1 MLNAPCPT
9 GTFTPTYNYDIEN
22 RLSTTGTYSYV
33 YDGDGQRVKKCS
45 SAGCTAGTLY
55 WRDTSGEPL
64 LEAGVG
70 GTGTEE
76 YVYFNG
82 KRVARRDIT
91 GSVVHYCFAD
101 HLGSATVVTNATGT
115 TPFDEDLDYYPYGGI
130 VATSSDT
137 VPQHYKFTGKER
149 DSESG
154 LDNFG
159 ARYSASSLGRFMSP
173 DPKTISPLRMLDPQ
187 QWNRYAYTRN
197 SPLIY
202 VDPDGKEL
210 RIAIYYKNVDEALAR
225 RVGSLISGKF
235 EKAGVK
241 NVSVELHKGSP
252 NSLTVLDYSLPGT
265 QSTMLELRKGKDTT
279 SILGSSI
286 PESEGGHNWGGYSA
300 IDVNSVRSATSSDS
314 QLAQGL
320 ANEGTHEIAHDELP
334 HADNPGSHEFMT
346 GNGASDPQWLKD
358 QNLTFSEHEA
368 QVLQNSY
375 NKPGEVDATP
385 PKPQTPRPPCGSA
398 MIDCPQ

>member
-1 MLNAPCPT
+1 MNGAPEICMGHPPRDNNRTQNFDYDNLNRIAHAYTTGANWGETFTIDAWGNLTNIGSYPGKTNTENLNAAPASVKNQLNGFCHDAPGNLVLNAPCPT

-187 QWNRYAYTRN
+187 QWNRYAYARN

-210 RIAIYYKNVDEALAR
+210 RIAIYYKNVDEAR
-225 RVGSLISGKF
+225 R
-235 EKAGVK
+235 
-241 NVSVELHKGSP
+241 
-252 NSLTVLDYSLPGT
+252 
-265 QSTMLELRKGKDTT
+265 
-279 SILGSSI
+279 
-286 PESEGGHNWGGYSA
+286 
-300 IDVNSVRSATSSDS
+300 
-314 QLAQGL
+314 
-320 ANEGTHEIAHDELP
+320 
-334 HADNPGSHEFMT
+334 
-346 GNGASDPQWLKD
+346 
-358 QNLTFSEHEA
+358 
-368 QVLQNSY
+368 
-375 NKPGEVDATP
+375 
-385 PKPQTPRPPCGSA
+385 
-398 MIDCPQ
+398 